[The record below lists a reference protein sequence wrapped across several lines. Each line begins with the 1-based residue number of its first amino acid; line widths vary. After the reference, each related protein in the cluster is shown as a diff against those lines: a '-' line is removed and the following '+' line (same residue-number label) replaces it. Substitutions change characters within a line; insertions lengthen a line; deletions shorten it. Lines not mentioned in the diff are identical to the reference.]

1 MCLLVLAWQCHPRY
15 RLIVAANRDEFHA
28 RPAAA
33 LAPWDD
39 APDVLGGRDLAA
51 GGTWLALDRTRRFG
65 VVTNF
70 RDLQSSVPGA
80 PTRGGLIP
88 AYLRG
93 PASAA
98 SFLESLE
105 ARATE
110 YAGFN
115 LLLADEQGLW
125 YACNR
130 ITPFARALPRGI
142 YGLSNRFL
150 DTPWPKL
157 TRVRARFER
166 WLAAAAPA
174 AEELLGM
181 LADREPAGAGDEP
194 IAAGLAPEW
203 ERVLSAPFVLDPRYG
218 TRSTTLA
225 LLEASG
231 AALVLERRFD
241 QEGRISGET
250 ELTLNAHEWNPRPQT
265 PL

>member
-1 MCLLVLAWQCHPRY
+1 L
-15 RLIVAANRDEFHA
+15 
-28 RPAAA
+28 
-33 LAPWDD
+33 
-39 APDVLGGRDLAA
+39 
-51 GGTWLALDRTRRFG
+51 G

-70 RDLQSSVPGA
+70 RDLQSSPPGA
-80 PTRGGLIP
+80 PTRGGLIA
-88 AYLRG
+88 AYLG
-93 PASAA
+93 QSASAA

-105 ARATE
+105 TRASE

-115 LLLADEQGLW
+115 LLLADERELW

-130 ITPFARALPRGI
+130 AARFARALPPGV

-157 TRVRARFER
+157 TRVRARFES
-166 WLAAAAPA
+166 WLTAAAPSVD
-174 AEELLGM
+174 ELMAM
-181 LADREPAGAGDEP
+181 LADREPAGAGAEP
-194 IAAGLAPEW
+194 IARGLGSEW

-231 AALVLERRFD
+231 GALVLERRFD
-241 QEGRISGET
+241 AGGRVSGET
-250 ELTLNAHEWNPRPQT
+250 ELKLNAGEWNPRPQS